1 MSSAGVI
8 NQVLTAPKFR
18 TRDIHTMSKTHT
30 CTHSHTHACTQAH
43 TCTLA
48 LKKYS
53 KQVQKN
59 EEDVGLGVVL
69 KI

>member
-8 NQVLTAPKFR
+8 NQVLTAPKLLLELR
-18 TRDIHTMSKTHT
+18 IRDIHTNA
-30 CTHSHTHACTQAH
+30 CTHAH

-53 KQVQKN
+53 KQVQKHF
-59 EEDVGLGVVL
+59 E
-69 KI
+69 KMKRM